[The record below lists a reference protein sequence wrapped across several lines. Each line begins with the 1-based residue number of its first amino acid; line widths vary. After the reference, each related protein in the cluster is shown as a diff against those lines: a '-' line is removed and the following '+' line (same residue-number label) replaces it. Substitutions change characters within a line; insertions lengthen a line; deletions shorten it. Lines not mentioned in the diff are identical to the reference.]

1 MGTENRNEH
10 GSDIEVLDGPWHLG
24 EQRAFGQA
32 AACGVSAHEHE
43 SDVCAVILA
52 GGSGTRLWPLSRE
65 QYPKQLIGL
74 LKTESL
80 LQQTVRHVEGLETNY
95 PCAERML
102 VVCAEAQRFITA
114 HQLREVGAAAQIVL
128 EPARRDTAAA
138 LTAAALML
146 TREGRDSIMVVM
158 PADHAVDD
166 STAFRRALSAATH
179 YADQGNIATLGV
191 VPTHAETA
199 YGYLKIGAPLSAF
212 GGYKLDGFVEK
223 PGIELAQRYVS
234 SGTHWWNSGIYVVRA
249 TTWLAAIGELQ
260 PAIFA
265 ACRQAVE
272 GSKMDGEFCRLDPDA
287 FAASPADSI
296 DYAVMER
303 IGNLRNE
310 VATVVI
316 PLDAGWSD
324 VGSWD
329 AVANALP
336 KDEAGNGT
344 RGQVMLERASS
355 TFVHAEGR
363 LVACVGTRDLVVVET
378 ADAVLVV
385 AKDAV
390 QHVKG
395 LVSQLKARQCPE
407 ADAPRKVHR
416 PWGTYESVDHGERYQ
431 VKRIVVQPGASLSLQ
446 MHHHRA
452 EHWIVV
458 RGTALVT
465 RGEETFLLSENESTY
480 IPLGVKHRLENPGKL
495 PLELIE
501 IQSGSYLGE
510 DDIQRFED
518 HYGRA

>member
-1 MGTENRNEH
+1 MDLKDQSVIDGDVMDAPWSSAEATAYAPAVDDGQPASTE
-10 GSDIEVLDGPWHLG
+10 LDT
-24 EQRAFGQA
+24 
-32 AACGVSAHEHE
+32 
-43 SDVCAVILA
+43 DVCAVILA

-80 LQQTVRHVEGLETNY
+80 LQQTVSHVEGLDTGF
-95 PCAERML
+95 PAAKRML
-102 VVCAEAQRFITA
+102 VVCGEAQRFITA
-114 HQLREVGAAAQIVL
+114 HQLRDVGVAAQIVL

-146 TREGRDSIMVVM
+146 RHEGRDSIMVVM
-158 PADHAVDD
+158 PADHAVGDAA
-166 STAFRRALSAATH
+166 AFRRALSAATH
-179 YADQGNIATLGV
+179 YAAQGSIATLGV

-199 YGYLKIGAPLSAF
+199 YGYLKIGEPMSAF
-212 GGYKLDGFVEK
+212 GGFRLGGFVEK
-223 PGIELAQRYVS
+223 PGIELAQRYVA

-272 GSKMDGEFCRLDPDA
+272 GLTMDGEFCRLDPLA

-296 DYAVMER
+296 DYAVMEK
-303 IGNLRNE
+303 IGNLKND
-310 VATVVI
+310 VPTVVI

-336 KDEAGNGT
+336 KDAAGNGT
-344 RGQVMLERASS
+344 RGQVVMERAAS

-385 AKDAV
+385 ARDAV

-395 LVSQLKARQCPE
+395 LVAQLKAKQCPE
-407 ADAPRKVHR
+407 ADTHRKVHR
-416 PWGTYESVDHGERYQ
+416 PWGTYESVDNGERYQ
-431 VKRIVVQPGASLSLQ
+431 VKRIVVRPGASLSLQ

-480 IPLGVKHRLENPGKL
+480 IPLGVRHRLVNPGKL
-495 PLELIE
+495 SLELIE

-518 HYGRA
+518 HYGRS